1 MNCKTLLSVIFVIIT
16 AAACVPTEKE
26 KIVEKE
32 VIKEVEVPVEVEK
45 EVIKEVIVE
54 RMTLQNVIDNAN
66 DGEEID
72 LSKYDNITN
81 YTATVNKQLT
91 IKNGS
96 LKNARLTIEADKVEL
111 AGLKDLKLTTS
122 EKLGSGSLTIRDSKL
137 SDLLLLGGGSNSVYI
152 LGTSSVVNLTMNYT
166 GVRTLLGDG
175 VEITNLTMQKD
186 GIIQSQPSY
195 NGLIENF
202 IIEGIST
209 LANVGGG
216 SENNAGGNLNITKIQ
231 FKSENSQINLGGDII
246 ADNIESLATS
256 RIITNNFDLT
266 NKKISVSE
274 SATLNTT
281 LTIIKTAEMTPKS
294 LMVIGFEPDYIIGET
309 LDKNA
314 FTVMEE
320 TVLSGDAVMYKKG
333 ATGEET
339 VETIWLKKTD
349 FDVKIIK
356 NGEEI
361 GGLTF
366 PTNAGLYTVKIT
378 CDELTFEQDVNV
390 IHPSEKQGDLTIGVT
405 EIKDPTVSLYIN
417 DEDGNYD
424 NLDTNNDGIP
434 KFDKPSGADY
444 VPTLIA
450 TAILPTGYTVNEW
463 RLNNEVLAN
472 NGSNIQSVLITL
484 PLSKKEIVDKL
495 QPGENILSVII
506 TNEENEDYKSGFL
519 KFYYEVT
526 PPDTAE

>member
-1 MNCKTLLSVIFVIIT
+1 
-16 AAACVPTEKE
+16 
-26 KIVEKE
+26 
-32 VIKEVEVPVEVEK
+32 
-45 EVIKEVIVE
+45 
-54 RMTLQNVIDNAN
+54 
-66 DGEEID
+66 
-72 LSKYDNITN
+72 
-81 YTATVNKQLT
+81 
-91 IKNGS
+91 
-96 LKNARLTIEADKVEL
+96 
-111 AGLKDLKLTTS
+111 
-122 EKLGSGSLTIRDSKL
+122 
-137 SDLLLLGGGSNSVYI
+137 
-152 LGTSSVVNLTMNYT
+152 
-166 GVRTLLGDG
+166 
-175 VEITNLTMQKD
+175 
-186 GIIQSQPSY
+186 
-195 NGLIENF
+195 
-202 IIEGIST
+202 
-209 LANVGGG
+209 
-216 SENNAGGNLNITKIQ
+216 
-231 FKSENSQINLGGDII
+231 
-246 ADNIESLATS
+246 
-256 RIITNNFDLT
+256 
-266 NKKISVSE
+266 
-274 SATLNTT
+274 
-281 LTIIKTAEMTPKS
+281 MTPTS

-417 DEDGNYD
+417 DENGNYN
-424 NLDTNNDGIP
+424 NLDTNV
-434 KFDKPSGADY
+434 KKPSGTDN

-450 TAILPTGYTVNEW
+450 TATLPAGYTVNEW
-463 RLNNEVLAN
+463 RLNNEVLQAN
-472 NGSNIQSVLITL
+472 GLLITL

-506 TNEENEDYKSGFL
+506 TNEENTDYKSGFL
-519 KFYYEVT
+519 KFYYDVT
-526 PPDTAE
+526 SPKNPE

>member
-1 MNCKTLLSVIFVIIT
+1 MNRKTLLSVIFVIIT

-32 VIKEVEVPVEVEK
+32 VIKEVIKEVE
-45 EVIKEVIVE
+45 KEVIVE

-122 EKLGSGSLTIRDSKL
+122 EKLGSGSLTIRDSEL

-195 NGLIENF
+195 KGLIENF

-266 NKKISVSE
+266 NKNISVSE

-281 LTIIKTAEMTPKS
+281 LTIIKTAKMTPKS

-356 NGEEI
+356 NGTEI

-417 DEDGNYD
+417 DENGNYN
-424 NLDTNNDGIP
+424 NLDTNV
-434 KFDKPSGADY
+434 KKPSGVDN

-450 TAILPTGYTVNEW
+450 TATLPAGYTVNEW

-472 NGSNIQSVLITL
+472 NDSNIQSVLITL
-484 PLSKKEIVDKL
+484 PLSKKEIVDML
-495 QPGENILSVII
+495 QPGENILSVIVQKQKEDKD
-506 TNEENEDYKSGFL
+506 NEYDYKSGFL
-519 KFYYEVT
+519 KFHYVT
-526 PPDTAE
+526 PKTNEQ